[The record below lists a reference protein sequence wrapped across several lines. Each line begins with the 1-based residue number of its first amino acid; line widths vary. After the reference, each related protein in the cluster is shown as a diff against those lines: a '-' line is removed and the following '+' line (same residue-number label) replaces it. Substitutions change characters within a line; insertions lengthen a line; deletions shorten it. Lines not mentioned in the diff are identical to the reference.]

1 MRRLQRLP
9 IRWRLALTS
18 AGLTFAILLLFALT
32 IGVFTTRQV
41 RSSFDDDLRLT
52 SIDLS
57 ERVHTSSAMNSLSL
71 NLVGDDVVR
80 RATAGDGVPRIV
92 SPSGVPLIGWQH
104 ATDLGKPKPGVR
116 EVNGYRVVSHAL
128 VDTLG
133 NNVAYLQYGKPVAHL
148 EHTLARIKLL
158 LLFGVIGGAVLALF
172 AGLALARRA
181 ISPIARLTEAAKT
194 IAHTRDP
201 NVQIPKPAAEDEVA
215 DLASTLE
222 EMLMALGQA
231 RTETEAALDRQ
242 RRFVADASHELRT
255 PLTSILANLELLSAE
270 LQGEDQEIAD
280 SALRSSRRMRRL
292 VADLLLL
299 ARADAGRV
307 ARREPVNAGAV
318 VREAAGE
325 GGPPGRGH
333 GEAAGEAAPLARGH
347 GLTVDVQ
354 PGAPLVVEA
363 PGDEL
368 HRLVLNL
375 IQNALVHTP
384 EGPASDVRAGRE
396 GSHVVIEVSDEGPG
410 VPPEMRAQIFDRFVR
425 GDGDRGAVGSGSGL
439 GLAVVRAV
447 AESLGGSVELGT
459 GEAGGARFTVR
470 LPAADAADRGAAF
483 RSAGAAAPA
492 PAEQRQ

>member
-52 SIDLS
+52 AIDLS
-57 ERVHTSSAMNSLSL
+57 ERVHTSSAMNSATL

-92 SPSGVPLIGWQH
+92 SPSGVPLVGWQR
-104 ATDLGKPKPGVR
+104 APDLGKPTPGVS

-128 VDTLG
+128 VDTFG
-133 NNVAYLQYGKPVAHL
+133 QNVAFLQYGKPVAHL

-158 LLFGVIGGAVLALF
+158 LIFGVIGGAVLALL

-181 ISPIARLTEAAKT
+181 ISPIARLTETAKT
-194 IAHTRDP
+194 IARTRDP

-222 EMLMALGQA
+222 DMLMALGQA
-231 RTETEAALDRQ
+231 RAEQEATLDRQ

-270 LQGEDQEIAD
+270 LTGEDQEIAD

-325 GGPPGRGH
+325 
-333 GEAAGEAAPLARGH
+333 AAPLARGH

-384 EGPASDVRAGRE
+384 AGTAVDVRARRE
-396 GSHVVIEVSDEGPG
+396 GGSVVIEVSDEGPG

-425 GDGDRGAVGSGSGL
+425 GHGDRAAAGSGSGL
-439 GLAVVRAV
+439 GLAIVRAV
-447 AESLGGSVELGT
+447 AESLGGSVELGDN
-459 GEAGGARFTVR
+459 EAGGARFIVR
-470 LPAADAADRGAAF
+470 IPAVDRGT
-483 RSAGAAAPA
+483 AGTAESQPA
-492 PAEQRQ
+492 GQISTPPA

>member
-1 MRRLQRLP
+1 MARIQRLP

-32 IGVFTTRQV
+32 IGVFTARQV

-52 SIDLS
+52 AIDLS
-57 ERVHTSSAMNSLSL
+57 ERVHSSSAMNTLGL
-71 NLVGDDVVR
+71 DIQGDRVVG
-80 RATAGDGVPRIV
+80 RAVAGDAAVRLV
-92 SPSGVPLIGWQH
+92 STQGLPLLGWQRSPN
-104 ATDLGKPKPGVR
+104 LGPPRDGVT
-116 EVNGYRVVSHAL
+116 EANGYRVVSRPL
-128 VDTLG
+128 RNPLG
-133 NNVAYLQYGKPVAHL
+133 TVAYLQYGKPVAHL
-148 EHTLARIKLL
+148 QHTMARIKLFL
-158 LLFGVIGGAVLALF
+158 IFGVMGGSVLALL

-194 IAHTRDP
+194 IARTRDP
-201 NVQIPKPAAEDEVA
+201 NVQLPKPIADDEVA
-215 DLASTLE
+215 DLSRTLE
-222 EMLMALGQA
+222 EMLAALGQA
-231 RTETEAALDRQ
+231 RSETEGALDRQ

-255 PLTSILANLELLSAE
+255 PLTSILANLELLPAE
-270 LQGEDQEIAD
+270 LEGEESEIAE

-325 GGPPGRGH
+325 
-333 GEAAGEAAPLARGH
+333 AAAVATGH

-354 PGAPLVVEA
+354 RGAPLVVEA

-384 EGPASDVRAGRE
+384 PGTAVDVRARRE
-396 GSHVVIEVSDEGPG
+396 DGHVVIEVADEGPG
-410 VPPEMRAQIFDRFVR
+410 IPAELRARIFDRFVR
-425 GDGDRGAVGSGSGL
+425 GDGDRGGAPPNGAGTGSGL
-439 GLAVVRAV
+439 GLAIVRAV
-447 AESLGGSVELGT
+447 A
-459 GEAGGARFTVR
+459 
-470 LPAADAADRGAAF
+470 
-483 RSAGAAAPA
+483 
-492 PAEQRQ
+492 Q

>member
-1 MRRLQRLP
+1 MARQALTRLQRLP

-32 IGVFTTRQV
+32 IGLFTARQV

-52 SIDLS
+52 AIDLS

-71 NLVGDDVVR
+71 QIVGDDVVR
-80 RATAGDGVPRIV
+80 RATAGDGAPRIV
-92 SPSGVPLIGWQH
+92 SPSGVPLIGWQR
-104 ATDLGKPKPGVR
+104 APDLGKPEAGVD

-128 VDTLG
+128 VNQYGQT
-133 NNVAYLQYGKPVAHL
+133 VAYLQYGKPVAHL
-148 EHTLARIKLL
+148 EHTLARIKLFL
-158 LLFGVIGGAVLALF
+158 VFGVLGGAVLALL

-181 ISPIARLTEAAKT
+181 IVPIVRLTEAAKT
-194 IAHTRDP
+194 IARTRDP
-201 NVQIPKPAAEDEVA
+201 SVQIPKPAAEDEVA
-215 DLASTLE
+215 DLAQTLE

-231 RTETEAALDRQ
+231 RSEQEAALDRQ

-270 LQGEDQEIAD
+270 LSGEDQEIAD

-307 ARREPVNAGAV
+307 ARREPVNVGAV
-318 VREAAGE
+318 VR
-325 GGPPGRGH
+325 
-333 GEAAGEAAPLARGH
+333 EAAGEAAPLARGH

-354 PGAPLVVEA
+354 PGSALVVEA

-384 EGPASDVRAGRE
+384 SGTAVDVSARREGPSVM
-396 GSHVVIEVSDEGPG
+396 IEVSDEGPG
-410 VPPEMRAQIFDRFVR
+410 IPPAMRAEIFDRFVR
-425 GDGDRGAVGSGSGL
+425 GEGDRGVGSGSGL
-439 GLAVVRAV
+439 GLAIVRAV
-447 AESLGGSVELGT
+447 AESLGGAVELSDN
-459 GEAGGARFTVR
+459 EAGGARFVVR
-470 LPAADAADRGAAF
+470 IPAARAEPDERAARPALSG
-483 RSAGAAAPA
+483 GAAPA
-492 PAEQRQ
+492 DFRPPS